1 MQRRDINAPD
11 APPPVG
17 SYTHLIEVA
26 GAARTVHI
34 SGQVGVDR
42 QGNVP
47 ADIGAQCRN
56 VWSNLQA
63 QLRAAGMTLDN
74 VVKITT
80 ILVDRADLAE
90 TRRVREEVLGGRKP
104 ASTLII
110 AGLVSPQYKVE
121 IEAIACA

>member
-1 MQRRDINAPD
+1 MQRRDINASD
-11 APPPVG
+11 APAPVG
-17 SYTHLIEVA
+17 SYTHVIEVA
-26 GAARTVHI
+26 GAARAVYI

-47 ADIGAQCRN
+47 ADIAGQCRN

-63 QLRAAGMTLDN
+63 QLRAVDMTLDN
-74 VVKITT
+74 IVKITT

-90 TRRVREEVLGGRKP
+90 TRRVREEAMGGRKP

>member
-1 MQRRDINAPD
+1 MQRRDINASD

-17 SYTHLIEVA
+17 SYTHVIEVA
-26 GAARTVHI
+26 GAARTVYI

-47 ADIGAQCRN
+47 ADIAGQCRN

-63 QLRAAGMTLDN
+63 QLRAVDMTLDN
-74 VVKITT
+74 IVKITT

-90 TRRVREEVLGGRKP
+90 TRRVREEVLGSRKP